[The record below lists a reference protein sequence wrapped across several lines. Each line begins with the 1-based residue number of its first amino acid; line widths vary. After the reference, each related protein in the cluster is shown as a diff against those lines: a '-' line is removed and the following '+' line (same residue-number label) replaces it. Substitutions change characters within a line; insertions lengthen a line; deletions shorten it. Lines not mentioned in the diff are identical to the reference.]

1 MRRGFPGILLPIA
14 VILLLSSCSKKTIT
28 FIGEHSLF
36 TSNEFHRDSA
46 DKVDF
51 LIESRK
57 RIKRAQLVLRESQPT
72 TIHTKDPVFF
82 YPMGLILSWR
92 IAYPGD
98 IISVSENNYGSLI
111 YHTSNKQ
118 RDAALFCTK
127 LIDSCNFDLE
137 KHLLGKYYAANTPSS
152 PPKATTIA
160 EIKQSLAILTV
171 SRNNLVDSLAAT
183 YSLTRDFLDNKRYE
197 IQADS
202 LSKTYSLSKALL
214 KPTKNRDE
222 WWETCQSFIHDIN
235 TLPVKTGSFFYFRR
249 CAEELL
255 TYIAAER
262 NINSELKTTAD
273 FTNKYHLINE
283 NFSGEARNYLLSDI
297 IYQTLSKRLDIPSE
311 YLHSYFKVCSN
322 SQYKSEIKHKLRQ
335 KRKIDGI
342 KRSTSRN
349 DVLSIKTFKKSSIED
364 IINQEKGNIILLDL
378 WASWCVPC
386 REEIPFLKALEKEY
400 SGKAIKFIKISL
412 DKEIEKWENASQNE
426 AFTDNNYLLLDIN
439 RSAIITQYKIET
451 IPRFILLDKQGAVIN
466 ADAPSPSDG
475 KLKTLIDQLLK

>member
-1 MRRGFPGILLPIA
+1 MRRGYPDIILFTV

-36 TSNEFHRDSA
+36 TSNEFHRDST
-46 DKVDF
+46 DKIDL
-51 LIESRK
+51 LIERRK
-57 RIKRAQLVLRESQPT
+57 RIKRETLVLRENHET
-72 TIHTKDPVFF
+72 IIHTKEPVFF

-98 IISVSENNYGSLI
+98 TIHVSENNYGSFI
-111 YHTSNKQ
+111 YHTSNRQ
-118 RDAALFCTK
+118 RDITLFCTK

-137 KHLLGKYYAANTPSS
+137 RRLLGKYYAENTPASL
-152 PPKATTIA
+152 PKITTIA
-160 EIKQSLAILTV
+160 EIKQPLAILTT
-171 SRNNLVDSLAAT
+171 SRNNLADSLAAV

-202 LSKTYSLSKALL
+202 LLKTYSLYKTLL

-222 WWETCQSFIHDIN
+222 WWKICQSFIHDLN
-235 TLPVKTGSFFYFRR
+235 ALPVKTVSFFYFRR

-255 TYIAAER
+255 SYVEAES
-262 NINSELKTTAD
+262 NINSELKSTTD
-273 FTNKYHLINE
+273 FINKYNLVNE

-311 YLHSYFKVCSN
+311 YLHSYFKVCN
-322 SQYKSEIKHKLRQ
+322 NNQYKSEVRHQLKQ

-349 DVLSIKTFKKSSIED
+349 DVLSIKTLKKSSIED
-364 IINQEKGNIILLDL
+364 IIKQEKGNIILLDL

-386 REEIPFLKALEKEY
+386 REEFPFLKALEKEY

-426 AFTDNNYLLLDIN
+426 AFIDNNYLLLDIN
-439 RSAIITQYKIET
+439 RSAIITQYQIET
-451 IPRFILLDKQGAVIN
+451 IPRFILLDKQGVVIN
-466 ADAPSPSDG
+466 ADAPPPSDG
-475 KLKTLIDQLLK
+475 KLKTLIDQLLR